1 MKVTHMPPADEVRE
15 RRKKAYLE
23 KYPVEVQLEAI
34 TEASLGRPD
43 KLNEL
48 VKGLSEIRES
58 LPFCGGESV

>member
-1 MKVTHMPPADEVRE
+1 MKVTHRPPDDEVRE
-15 RRKKAYLE
+15 RRKRKYLE
-23 KYPVEVQLEAI
+23 KYPVEIQLEAI

-48 VKGLSEIRES
+48 VKGLSEIREF

>member
-1 MKVTHMPPADEVRE
+1 MKVTHKPPDDEVRE
-15 RRKKAYLE
+15 RRKKAYLAR
-23 KYPVEVQLEAI
+23 YPVEIQLEAI

-58 LPFCGGESV
+58 LPFCGGETA

>member
-1 MKVTHMPPADEVRE
+1 MRVTHRPPDDEVRE

-23 KYPVEVQLEAI
+23 KYPVETQLEAI
-34 TEASLGRPD
+34 TEYAQGRPD

>member
-1 MKVTHMPPADEVRE
+1 MKVTHKPPDDEVRE
-15 RRKKAYLE
+15 RRKRKYLE
-23 KYPVEVQLEAI
+23 KYPVEIQLEAI

-48 VKGLSEIRES
+48 VKGLSDIRES

>member
-1 MKVTHMPPADEVRE
+1 MKVTHRPPDDEVRE

-23 KYPVEVQLEAI
+23 KYPVEIQLEAI

-48 VKGLSEIRES
+48 VKGLSDIRES

>member
-1 MKVTHMPPADEVRE
+1 MKVTHKPPDDEVRE

-23 KYPVEVQLEAI
+23 KYPVETQLEAI
-34 TEASLGRPD
+34 TEYAQGRPD

-48 VKGLSEIRES
+48 VNGLSEIRKF